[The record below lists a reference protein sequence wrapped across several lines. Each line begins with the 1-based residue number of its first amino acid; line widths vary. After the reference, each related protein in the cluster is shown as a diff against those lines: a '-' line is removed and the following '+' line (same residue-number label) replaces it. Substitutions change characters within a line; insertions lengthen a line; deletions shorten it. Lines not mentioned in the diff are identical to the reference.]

1 MLHLYHLLYSVLIAL
16 LLGRG
21 MVVQIGK
28 KKMGVISRMWFLCT
42 VSRESGGV

>member
-16 LLGRG
+16 LLRRG

-28 KKMGVISRMWFLCT
+28 KMRVISSMWFLCT
-42 VSRESGGV
+42 VRRESDGV